1 MDDRTPKLNL
11 ASIDNINT
19 VNISGFKKEFVLD
32 NNLFAPSLR
41 EIKKGEDKSKN
52 LAVSPNGK

>member
-11 ASIDNINT
+11 ASIGDINT

-52 LAVSPNGK
+52 LTISPNEK